1 MCWRKGT
8 SVKANLAERGG
19 VWEGSAVVSS
29 IGTLFLELWV
39 SGGGRGGGVERG
51 SRGPSGRDRRQRQSC
66 WAPLDP
72 PGGVRLLLLHVHRAI
87 LSHAAVSPLIQPLA
101 PPPPPHPF
109 HFPGCPQLCSHLSGL
124 WIQPLSTGLFIR
136 VRAEGPGLL
145 LGRPD
150 S

>member
-101 PPPPPHPF
+101 PPPPASF
-109 HFPGCPQLCSHLSGL
+109 
-124 WIQPLSTGLFIR
+124 PLSRLPPAVLPPVWAVDPASVHRSVHQG
-136 VRAEGPGLL
+136 EGRGSGSP
-145 LGRPD
+145 PWQA
-150 S
+150 